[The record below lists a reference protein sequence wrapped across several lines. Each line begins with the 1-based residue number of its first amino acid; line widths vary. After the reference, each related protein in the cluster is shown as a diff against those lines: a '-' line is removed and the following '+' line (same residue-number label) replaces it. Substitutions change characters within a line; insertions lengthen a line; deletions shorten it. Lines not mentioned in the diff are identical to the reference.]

1 MPTVIFYAA
10 EHNKHANLI
19 GKFEKESIAEHET
32 KFKDGKLPLQDAKV
46 PLKDM
51 ILSDITDCPSF
62 VLETVE
68 EDEDFDAEILA
79 EILAEEE
86 AAKKA

>member
-1 MPTVIFYAA
+1 MPTVIYYSP

-19 GKFEKESIAEHET
+19 GKFDKDTIMEHEN
-32 KFKDGKLPLQDAKV
+32 KFKDGKLGLVDAKV

-51 ILSDITDCPSF
+51 LLSDITDCPSF

-68 EDEDFDAEILA
+68 EDEDFDEILA
-79 EILAEEE
+79 EIIAEE
-86 AAKKA
+86 